1 MDRQLCWRDHKSSP
15 DSYVCGP
22 YVRRHWR
29 WSDPS
34 AYPPVTGH
42 GRGKLSVCS
51 MLIAFPF
58 LFLFVLFIYLNIK
71 YSNPYKLTFVFG
83 KKGAGKSC
91 YMVRQMHRYLRKG
104 WNVYT
109 DMADIKIPGVRL
121 ISVGSLSE
129 FKPEPHSLVCLDE
142 VGISMD
148 NRSYKSFPP
157 GLRDFFKYVRKMQVV
172 VIMNS
177 QAFDVDKKVRD
188 TTDRMILLQSAGSL
202 FCLARPIRRTI
213 TLTEPSADSESRIAD
228 VLRFTLVFDWK
239 LYYMPAYFRYFDSKS
254 MPPRDDVPYTVV
266 ESEERYA
273 RGPLYNFFRDVID
286 LVKFK
291 ADSLRRRE

>member
-1 MDRQLCWRDHKSSP
+1 M
-15 DSYVCGP
+15 
-22 YVRRHWR
+22 
-29 WSDPS
+29 
-34 AYPPVTGH
+34 
-42 GRGKLSVCS
+42 
-51 MLIAFPF
+51 IAACLVF
-58 LFLFVLFIYLNIK
+58 LVVSFVFTFLNRK

-91 YMVRQMHRYLRKG
+91 YMVRQMHWYLRKG

-109 DMADIKIPGVRL
+109 DMADVKIPGVR
-121 ISVGSLSE
+121 IIRVGSLSE

-188 TTDRMILLQSAGSL
+188 TTDRMLLLTSIGSL
-202 FCLARPIRRTI
+202 FCVARPVLRTI
-213 TLTEPSADSESRIAD
+213 TLTAPSAESESRIAD
-228 VLRFTLVFDWK
+228 LLRFGGVWSWRI
-239 LYYMPAYFRYFDSKS
+239 YYMPAYFRYFDSRA
-254 MPPRDDVPYTVV
+254 MPPRADVPYTVV
-266 ESEERYA
+266 DSDGRYL
-273 RGPLYNFFRDVID
+273 RGPVYNLLKDVKA
-286 LVKFK
+286 LVVFK
-291 ADSLRRRE
+291 AQSLRGRE

>member
-1 MDRQLCWRDHKSSP
+1 MTAACLIFILVSS
-15 DSYVCGP
+15 VF
-22 YVRRHWR
+22 
-29 WSDPS
+29 
-34 AYPPVTGH
+34 T
-42 GRGKLSVCS
+42 
-51 MLIAFPF
+51 F
-58 LFLFVLFIYLNIK
+58 LNRK

-109 DMADIKIPGVRL
+109 DMADIRIPGVRI

-148 NRSYKSFPP
+148 NRSFKTFPP

-188 TTDRMILLQSAGSL
+188 TTDSMLLLQSIGSL
-202 FCLARPIRRTI
+202 FCVARPIHRTI
-213 TLTEPSADSESRIAD
+213 TLTEPTAEAESRIAD
-228 VLRFTLVFDWK
+228 MLRFGWLFSWRI
-239 LYYMPAYFRYFDSKS
+239 YYMPAYFRYFDSKS
-254 MPPRDDVPYTVV
+254 MPPREDVPYTVV
-266 ESEERYA
+266 DGEDRYL
-273 RGPLYNFFRDVID
+273 RGPLYNFLKDVKD
-286 LVKFK
+286 FVVFK
-291 ADSLRRRE
+291 AQSLSRRA